1 MSRKRI
7 VIVDGLIILT
17 FDREPGDARQAAQ
30 REDRVAQDVLDEFRI
45 LISSFCHV
53 FLILALQERI
63 DGRRPLLLDER
74 GEVRAVGALALAAGA
89 ASVMIGSWFAG
100 TIEAPGQLQVD
111 ADGRVYKES
120 WGMASTAKVTVASTF
135 SYRLSACG

>member
-63 DGRRPLLLDER
+63 DGLRPLLLDER
-74 GEVRAVGALALAAGA
+74 GEVLDEDTLLLLAEAHGRA
-89 ASVMIGSWFAG
+89 
-100 TIEAPGQLQVD
+100 
-111 ADGRVYKES
+111 AD
-120 WGMASTAKVTVASTF
+120 
-135 SYRLSACG
+135 